1 MKNLGFFFP
10 SATSLQMILVGRDV
24 WEPLLSNLFPKRKW
38 SRGLSVTVVS
48 GLPSGG
54 DSWSGLALQEHTSPQ
69 LQVLQRCTDE

>member
-54 DSWSGLALQEHTSPQ
+54 DSWSGLALQERTSPQ